1 MADFKDKR
9 KLISWLLLQLPVI
22 LCSQFDCLQ
31 KWWLI
36 ACLFLVPYVGRAQA
50 KLLVLGKCPEC
61 YVQYRLKTGET
72 LESISALAGI
82 PLAQLKA
89 YNKISSGNTEVAPSS
104 IRIPLTA
111 SNLNTDKTTLPVF
124 HVVDKGDNLY
134 RLNLQY
140 FKPGIPRI
148 KEWNQLKS
156 ETLKDGDMLVV
167 GYLSGNELPNN
178 TSTSNVAM
186 PAMVASTPVPAAY
199 AAVEAAPVR
208 QVVAIPKVSAAEG
221 YYAAQFSP
229 AFPNQQLVEIAG
241 TGGVFKSITGWA
253 DKRYYVLMNEVVPG
267 SIVRI
272 TVDQVRYICARVLGP
287 IPDNKP
293 NKGLLVRLSNAAAA
307 ALGVTEMMFTVTVNY
322 FQ

>member
-1 MADFKDKR
+1 M
-9 KLISWLLLQLPVI
+9 
-22 LCSQFDCLQ
+22 Q

-36 ACLFLVPYVGRAQA
+36 ASLFLVPFTGRAQA

-61 YVQYRLKTGET
+61 YVQYRLKPGET
-72 LESISALAGI
+72 LESISALAGM
-82 PLAQLKA
+82 PLTQLKS
-89 YNKISSGNTEVAPSS
+89 YNKISSGDPVATPST

-111 SNLNTDKTTLPVF
+111 TNLITDKTPLPVF
-124 HVVDKGDNLY
+124 HVVEKGDNLY

-140 FKPGIPRI
+140 FKPGLPRI

-167 GYLSGNELPNN
+167 GYLSGNELPAN
-178 TSTSNVAM
+178 THSADALPST
-186 PAMVASTPVPAAY
+186 VASTPVPVIPVP
-199 AAVEAAPVR
+199 VEAAPLR
-208 QVVAIPKVSAAEG
+208 QVVAIPQVSAEEG
-221 YYAAQFSP
+221 HYAAQFS
-229 AFPNQQLVEIAG
+229 AALLNQQLLEISG
-241 TGGVFKSITGWA
+241 TGGVFKSITGWG

-272 TVDQVRYICARVLGP
+272 TVDQVKYICARVLGP

-307 ALGVTEMMFTVTVNY
+307 ALGVTEMMFTATVNY

>member
-1 MADFKDKR
+1 M
-9 KLISWLLLQLPVI
+9 
-22 LCSQFDCLQ
+22 Q

-36 ACLFLVPYVGRAQA
+36 ASLFLVPFAGRAQA

-61 YVQYRLKTGET
+61 YVQYRLKPGET
-72 LESISALAGI
+72 LESISALAGM

-89 YNKISSGNTEVAPSS
+89 YNKISSADLTATPSS
-104 IRIPLTA
+104 IRIPLSA
-111 SNLNTDKTTLPVF
+111 SNLITSKTPLPVF
-124 HVVDKGDNLY
+124 HVVEKGDNLY

-140 FKPGIPRI
+140 FTPGIPRI

-156 ETLKDGDMLVV
+156 ETLKDGDMVVV
-167 GYLSGNELPNN
+167 GYLGGNEPLVNTPSAAALP
-178 TSTSNVAM
+178 T
-186 PAMVASTPVPAAY
+186 MVASTPVAAAPAL
-199 AAVEAAPVR
+199 VEAAPVK
-208 QVVAIPKVSAAEG
+208 QVVAIPQVSATEG
-221 YYAAQFSP
+221 YYAAQFSAALP
-229 AFPNQQLVEIAG
+229 TQQLLEISG
-241 TGGVFKSITGWA
+241 TGGLFKSITGWG

-272 TVDQVRYICARVLGP
+272 TVDQVKYICARVLGP

-307 ALGVTEMMFTVTVNY
+307 ALGVSEMMFTATVNY

>member
-1 MADFKDKR
+1 M
-9 KLISWLLLQLPVI
+9 
-22 LCSQFDCLQ
+22 Q

-36 ACLFLVPYVGRAQA
+36 ASLFLVPFAGRAQS

-61 YVQYRLKTGET
+61 YVQYRLKPGET
-72 LESISALAGI
+72 LESISALAGMS
-82 PLAQLKA
+82 LAQIKA
-89 YNKISSGNTEVAPSS
+89 YNKISSADLTATPSS
-104 IRIPLTA
+104 IRIPLNA
-111 SNLNTDKTTLPVF
+111 INLITEKTSLPIF
-124 HVVDKGDNLY
+124 HVVEKGDNLY

-140 FKPGIPRI
+140 FTPGIPRI

-167 GYLSGNELPNN
+167 GYLGGNEPLVNTPSVAALP
-178 TSTSNVAM
+178 S
-186 PAMVASTPVPAAY
+186 MVASAPVPAAP
-199 AAVEAAPVR
+199 AAVEAAPVK
-208 QVVAIPKVSAAEG
+208 QVVAIPQVSAAEG
-221 YYAAQFSP
+221 YYAAQFSAALP
-229 AFPNQQLVEIAG
+229 VQQLLEISG
-241 TGGVFKSITGWA
+241 TGGLFKSITGWG

-272 TVDQVRYICARVLGP
+272 TVDQVKYICARVLGP

-307 ALGVTEMMFTVTVNY
+307 ALGVSEMMFTATVNY

>member
-1 MADFKDKR
+1 
-9 KLISWLLLQLPVI
+9 
-22 LCSQFDCLQ
+22 LQ

-36 ACLFLVPYVGRAQA
+36 ACLFLVPFAGRAQS

-61 YVQYRLKTGET
+61 YVQYRLKPGET

-89 YNKISSGNTEVAPSS
+89 YNKISSGDAPTTPSS

-111 SNLNTDKTTLPVF
+111 SNLVTDKTSLPVF
-124 HVVDKGDNLY
+124 HVVEKGDNLY

-167 GYLSGNELPNN
+167 GYLGGNELPTN
-178 TSTSNVAM
+178 TPSSTVAM
-186 PAMVASTPVPAAY
+186 PAMVASTPVPAPP
-199 AAVEAAPVR
+199 AAVEGPPVK
-208 QVVAIPKVSAAEG
+208 QVVAIPQVSAAEG
-221 YYAAQFSP
+221 YFATQFSAAIP
-229 AFPNQQLVEIAG
+229 TQQLLEISG
-241 TGGVFKSITGWA
+241 TGGVFKSITGWG

-307 ALGVTEMMFTVTVNY
+307 ALGVSEMMFTATVNY

>member
-1 MADFKDKR
+1 
-9 KLISWLLLQLPVI
+9 
-22 LCSQFDCLQ
+22 LQ

-36 ACLFLVPYVGRAQA
+36 ASLFLVPFAGRAQS

-61 YVQYRLKTGET
+61 YVQYRLKPGET
-72 LESISALAGI
+72 LESISALAGM

-89 YNKISSGNTEVAPSS
+89 YNKISSADPTATPSS
-104 IRIPLTA
+104 IRIPLNA
-111 SNLNTDKTTLPVF
+111 INLITEKTSLPIF
-124 HVVDKGDNLY
+124 HVVEKGDNLY

-140 FKPGIPRI
+140 FTPGIPRI

-156 ETLKDGDMLVV
+156 ETLKDGDMVVV
-167 GYLSGNELPNN
+167 GYLGGNEPLVNTPSVAALP
-178 TSTSNVAM
+178 S
-186 PAMVASTPVPAAY
+186 MVASAPVPAAP
-199 AAVEAAPVR
+199 AAVEAAPVK
-208 QVVAIPKVSAAEG
+208 QVVAIPQVSVAEG
-221 YYAAQFSP
+221 YYAAQFSAALP
-229 AFPNQQLVEIAG
+229 VQQLLEISG
-241 TGGVFKSITGWA
+241 TGGLFKSITGWG

-272 TVDQVRYICARVLGP
+272 TVDQVKYICARVLGP

-307 ALGVTEMMFTVTVNY
+307 ALGVSEMMFTATVNY